1 MSDKELIAT
10 ITEILTEKS
19 SRQIIDLKGTDV
31 LREVM
36 DSLDYWDAL
45 LEMEWRLGVV
55 FNDDEAKNIK
65 TLNHLVETVAKKLN

>member
-1 MSDKELIAT
+1 MSDKKLIA
-10 ITEILTEKS
+10 IISEILKEKS
-19 SRQIIDLKGTDV
+19 SRTIIDLKGTDI

-45 LEMEWRLGVV
+45 LEMEWRIGVV
-55 FNDDEAKNIK
+55 FNDEEAKNIK